1 MINEALKFISD
12 EVNKYLSIKL
22 GPVTDPRLVLGNV
35 ARLQDSDQGG
45 TTNPMANRAILTLVN
60 IEEDRISKSPDNFRR
75 NLDSN
80 SVSYKNPRVYLNLYC
95 LFSINRNTYDDALK
109 WLALVVQFF
118 QYRNVFTRENSPG
131 MDDKL
136 ERLVLDLYSMNFEQ
150 VNHLWATLG
159 GKYYPSALYKVRMVV
174 IDDDSKEAE
183 AGLITE
189 VNISENQVNN

>member
-12 EVNKYLSIKL
+12 EVNKYLSVKL

-45 TTNPMANRAILTLVN
+45 TTNPLANKAILSLVN

-75 NLDSN
+75 NLDN
-80 SVSYKNPRVYLNLYC
+80 NGVTYKNPRIHLNLYC
-95 LFSINRNTYDDALK
+95 LFSINRNNYDDSLK
-109 WLALVVQFF
+109 WLSLIVQFF
-118 QYRNVFTRENSPG
+118 QYRNVFSRENSPA

-136 ERLVLDLYSMNFEQ
+136 ERLVIDLYSMNFEQ

-159 GKYYPSALYKVRMVV
+159 GKYYPSALYKLRLVV
-174 IDDDSKEAE
+174 IDDDTKEADGE
-183 AGLITE
+183 LIRE
-189 VNISENQVNN
+189 VSISEKHSS